1 MVGTANIYKFMDGI
15 NGIAAIT
22 GIVGFGLL
30 SLFSLIAGHDSS
42 YGVLSVCIAISC
54 LGFLPFNMPKA
65 KAKAKAKVFMGD
77 VGSIL
82 LGFSF
87 AAIVVIL
94 SKSILDFVCL
104 AGFLF
109 PFYADELTTMA
120 ARIKDGEN
128 LFKPHRRHLYQLLA
142 NEKGIAH
149 WKISIAYGLLQLIIG
164 ITILLLRPFG
174 LTIILLLLTVYF
186 IAYIIT
192 TSVIRKNLTSFQEN
206 SN

>member
-1 MVGTANIYKFMDGI
+1 MVGTANIYNFMDGI

-22 GIVGFGLL
+22 AIVGFGLL

-54 LGFLPFNMPKA
+54 IGFLPFNMP
-65 KAKAKAKVFMGD
+65 KAKVFMGD

-94 SKSILDFVCL
+94 SKSMLDFICL

-120 ARIKDGEN
+120 VRIRDGEN
-128 LFKPHRRHLYQLLA
+128 LFKPHRKQLYQLLA

-174 LTIILLLLTVYF
+174 ISIVLLLLAVYF
-186 IAYIIT
+186 LAFIIV
-192 TSVIRKNLTSFQEN
+192 SSAVRKNLTVIA
-206 SN
+206 

>member
-1 MVGTANIYKFMDGI
+1 
-15 NGIAAIT
+15 
-22 GIVGFGLL
+22 
-30 SLFSLIAGHDSS
+30 
-42 YGVLSVCIAISC
+42 
-54 LGFLPFNMPKA
+54 
-65 KAKAKAKVFMGD
+65 MGE

-142 NEKGIAH
+142 NEKGISH
-149 WKISIAYGLLQLIIG
+149 WKISIGYGMAQLIIG
-164 ITILLLRPFG
+164 ITVLLLMPFGTAVILILLAVYFLAF
-174 LTIILLLLTVYF
+174 LLLSR
-186 IAYIIT
+186 
-192 TSVIRKNLTSFQEN
+192 SVRKSLAPTA
-206 SN
+206 

>member
-1 MVGTANIYKFMDGI
+1 LGDKVDFSPKIRLPLQFL
-15 NGIAAIT
+15 AAI
-22 GIVGFGLL
+22 IVIFPLL
-30 SLFSLIAGHDSS
+30 
-42 YGVLSVCIAISC
+42 
-54 LGFLPFNMPKA
+54 FNMP
-65 KAKAKAKVFMGD
+65 KAKVFMGD

-120 ARIKDGEN
+120 VRIRDGEN
-128 LFKPHRRHLYQLLA
+128 LLRPHRKHLYQLLA

-149 WKISIAYGLLQLIIG
+149 WKISIGYGLAQLFIG

-174 LTIILLLLTVYF
+174 LSIILLLFAVYF
-186 IAYIIT
+186 LAFIIVSST
-192 TSVIRKNLTSFQEN
+192 VRKSLAASA
-206 SN
+206 

>member
-1 MVGTANIYKFMDGI
+1 MVGTANIYNFMDGI

-22 GIVGFGLL
+22 AIVGFGLL
-30 SLFSLIAGHDSS
+30 SLFSLIAGQDSA
-42 YGVLSVCIAISC
+42 YGVLSVCIAFSC
-54 LGFLPFNMPKA
+54 LGFLPFNMP
-65 KAKAKAKVFMGD
+65 KAKVFMGD

-142 NEKGIAH
+142 NEKRIAH
-149 WKISIAYGLLQLIIG
+149 WKISIG
-164 ITILLLRPFG
+164 
-174 LTIILLLLTVYF
+174 
-186 IAYIIT
+186 
-192 TSVIRKNLTSFQEN
+192 
-206 SN
+206 

>member
-1 MVGTANIYKFMDGI
+1 
-15 NGIAAIT
+15 
-22 GIVGFGLL
+22 
-30 SLFSLIAGHDSS
+30 
-42 YGVLSVCIAISC
+42 
-54 LGFLPFNMPKA
+54 MPKA
-65 KAKAKAKVFMGD
+65 KIFMGD
-77 VGSIL
+77 VSSIL
-82 LGFSF
+82 LGFTF

-142 NEKGIAH
+142 NEKGIPH
-149 WKISIAYGLLQLIIG
+149 WKISIGYGLAQLIVG

-174 LTIILLLLTVYF
+174 ISMILLLLAVYF
-186 IAYIIT
+186 LAFVF
-192 TSVIRKNLTSFQEN
+192 TSSAVRRSLAANT
-206 SN
+206 

>member
-1 MVGTANIYKFMDGI
+1 M
-15 NGIAAIT
+15 
-22 GIVGFGLL
+22 
-30 SLFSLIAGHDSS
+30 
-42 YGVLSVCIAISC
+42 
-54 LGFLPFNMPKA
+54 LPT
-65 KAKAKAKVFMGD
+65 KVFMGD

-149 WKISIAYGLLQLIIG
+149 WKISIGYGLAQFIIG

-174 LTIILLLLTVYF
+174 ISMVLFLLAAYF
-186 IAYIIT
+186 IAFIIV
-192 TSVIRKNLTSFQEN
+192 SSAVRKSLTIYHGN
-206 SN
+206 

>member
-54 LGFLPFNMPKA
+54 IGFLPFNMP
-65 KAKAKAKVFMGD
+65 KAKVFMGD

-94 SKSILDFVCL
+94 SKSILDFACL

-142 NEKGIAH
+142 NEKRIAH
-149 WKISIAYGLLQLIIG
+149 WKISIGYGFVQLVVG
-164 ITILLLRPFG
+164 VTVLMLRPFG
-174 LTIILLLLTVYF
+174 IPVVLPLLAVYF
-186 IAYIIT
+186 LAFVF
-192 TSVIRKNLTSFQEN
+192 TSSAVRRSLAANT
-206 SN
+206 